1 MDFNKEPVTQE
12 EKFGKFIMDLQD
24 EDTAKQAVF
33 QLELMENSGFAEAAV
48 ALGQYYK
55 DTNAKKATRHFT
67 IAANADNAE
76 GYWGLAILTEHNTT
90 PDPDNEQDQKWIS
103 YCRKAAELG
112 CADARNELG
121 HIYNRMGHVLPATYW
136 YMLASFFDRPDAGYS
151 LEQMAKKWFFDG
163 KPEDTLEGVDG
174 FDVVQQRAAS
184 SALELTCG
192 NDDPDIMQDLI
203 RLSMLGDPMASL
215 MLGQVYENVHDYSSA
230 IKYYDEGIQSKD
242 PQAMRCYADLLMMGN
257 GVEKNEGQAI
267 SLYKEAAAHGD
278 RTSMYVLGQY
288 ENFVIKAPY
297 MAAYWYGM
305 SAARGFEAGRSKLR
319 TLCEERRKS

>member
-288 ENFVIKAPY
+288 ENFAIEDPY

>member
-288 ENFVIKAPY
+288 ENFVIEDPY

-319 TLCEERRKS
+319 TLCEERKKS

>member
-242 PQAMRCYADLLMMGN
+242 SQAMRCYADLLMMGN

-288 ENFVIKAPY
+288 ENFAIEDPY

>member
-12 EKFGKFIMDLQD
+12 EKYGKFIMDLQD
-24 EDTAKQAVF
+24 ESTAKQAVF

-55 DTNAKKATRHFT
+55 DTDAKKATRHFT

-151 LEQMAKKWFFDG
+151 LEQMAKQWFFDG
-163 KPEDTLEGVDG
+163 KPEDTLEGVEG

-288 ENFVIKAPY
+288 ENFVIEDPY

-319 TLCEERRKS
+319 TLCEERKKS

>member
-121 HIYNRMGHVLPATYW
+121 HIYNRMGH
-136 YMLASFFDRPDAGYS
+136 
-151 LEQMAKKWFFDG
+151 
-163 KPEDTLEGVDG
+163 
-174 FDVVQQRAAS
+174 S
-184 SALELTCG
+184 SG
-192 NDDPDIMQDLI
+192 QHPVH
-203 RLSMLGDPMASL
+203 LS
-215 MLGQVYENVHDYSSA
+215 
-230 IKYYDEGIQSKD
+230 
-242 PQAMRCYADLLMMGN
+242 
-257 GVEKNEGQAI
+257 
-267 SLYKEAAAHGD
+267 
-278 RTSMYVLGQY
+278 
-288 ENFVIKAPY
+288 
-297 MAAYWYGM
+297 
-305 SAARGFEAGRSKLR
+305 
-319 TLCEERRKS
+319 

>member
-1 MDFNKEPVTQE
+1 M
-12 EKFGKFIMDLQD
+12 
-24 EDTAKQAVF
+24 
-33 QLELMENSGFAEAAV
+33 
-48 ALGQYYK
+48 
-55 DTNAKKATRHFT
+55 KKATRHYT

-151 LEQMAKKWFFDG
+151 LEQMAKQWFFDG
-163 KPEDTLEGVDG
+163 KPEDTLEGVEG

-288 ENFVIKAPY
+288 ENFVIEDPY

-319 TLCEERRKS
+319 TLCEERKKS

>member
-1 MDFNKEPVTQE
+1 MKKPTLDQIAKECGVT
-12 EKFGKFIMDLQD
+12 KGL
-24 EDTAKQAVF
+24 V
-33 QLELMENSGFAEAAV
+33 SR
-48 ALGQYYK
+48 ALGGK
-55 DTNAKKATRHFT
+55 NNVSDATREK
-67 IAANADNAE
+67 I
-76 GYWGLAILTEHNTT
+76 I
-90 PDPDNEQDQKWIS
+90 
-103 YCRKAAELG
+103 RKAAELG

-288 ENFVIKAPY
+288 ENFAIEDPY

>member
-1 MDFNKEPVTQE
+1 MDFKKEPVTQE

-24 EDTAKQAVF
+24 EVTAKQAVF

-55 DTNAKKATRHFT
+55 DTDAKKATRHFT

-288 ENFVIKAPY
+288 ENFVIEDPY

>member
-288 ENFVIKAPY
+288 ENFSIEDPY

>member
-230 IKYYDEGIQSKD
+230 IKYYDEGTQSKD

-288 ENFVIKAPY
+288 ENFVIEAPY

>member
-1 MDFNKEPVTQE
+1 
-12 EKFGKFIMDLQD
+12 MDLQD

-288 ENFVIKAPY
+288 ENFAIEDPY

>member
-1 MDFNKEPVTQE
+1 
-12 EKFGKFIMDLQD
+12 
-24 EDTAKQAVF
+24 
-33 QLELMENSGFAEAAV
+33 
-48 ALGQYYK
+48 
-55 DTNAKKATRHFT
+55 
-67 IAANADNAE
+67 
-76 GYWGLAILTEHNTT
+76 
-90 PDPDNEQDQKWIS
+90 
-103 YCRKAAELG
+103 
-112 CADARNELG
+112 
-121 HIYNRMGHVLPATYW
+121 
-136 YMLASFFDRPDAGYS
+136 
-151 LEQMAKKWFFDG
+151 MAKKWFFDG

-288 ENFVIKAPY
+288 ENFAIEDPY

>member
-1 MDFNKEPVTQE
+1 MTSFS
-12 EKFGKFIMDLQD
+12 
-24 EDTAKQAVF
+24 
-33 QLELMENSGFAEAAV
+33 SG
-48 ALGQYYK
+48 
-55 DTNAKKATRHFT
+55 R
-67 IAANADNAE
+67 
-76 GYWGLAILTEHNTT
+76 
-90 PDPDNEQDQKWIS
+90 
-103 YCRKAAELG
+103 
-112 CADARNELG
+112 
-121 HIYNRMGHVLPATYW
+121 
-136 YMLASFFDRPDAGYS
+136 
-151 LEQMAKKWFFDG
+151 
-163 KPEDTLEGVDG
+163 
-174 FDVVQQRAAS
+174 
-184 SALELTCG
+184 TCG

-288 ENFVIKAPY
+288 ENFVIEDPY

-319 TLCEERRKS
+319 TLCEERKKS

>member
-12 EKFGKFIMDLQD
+12 EKYGKFIMDLQD
-24 EDTAKQAVF
+24 ESTAKQAVF

-55 DTNAKKATRHFT
+55 DTDAKKATRHFT

-90 PDPDNEQDQKWIS
+90 PDPENDQKWIS

-151 LEQMAKKWFFDG
+151 LEQMAKQWFFDG
-163 KPEDTLEGVDG
+163 KPEDTLEGVEG
-174 FDVVQQRAAS
+174 FDIVQQRAAS

-192 NDDPDIMQDLI
+192 NDDPDIMQDLS

-288 ENFVIKAPY
+288 ENFVIEDPY

-319 TLCEERRKS
+319 TLCEERKKS

>member
-288 ENFVIKAPY
+288 ENFVIEDPY

>member
-151 LEQMAKKWFFDG
+151 LEQMAKQWFFDG
-163 KPEDTLEGVDG
+163 KPEDTLEGVEG
-174 FDVVQQRAAS
+174 FDIVQQRAAS

-288 ENFVIKAPY
+288 ENFVIEDPY

-319 TLCEERRKS
+319 TLCEERKKS

>member
-1 MDFNKEPVTQE
+1 MDFKKEPVTQE

-24 EDTAKQAVF
+24 EVTAKQAVF

-55 DTNAKKATRHFT
+55 DTDAKKATRHFT

-163 KPEDTLEGVDG
+163 KPEDTLEGVEG

-288 ENFVIKAPY
+288 ENFVIEDPY

>member
-76 GYWGLAILTEHNTT
+76 GYWGLAILTEHNNT

-136 YMLASFFDRPDAGYS
+136 YMMASFFDRPDAGYS

-288 ENFVIKAPY
+288 ENFAIEDPY

>member
-12 EKFGKFIMDLQD
+12 EKYGKFIMDLQD
-24 EDTAKQAVF
+24 ESTAKQAVF
-33 QLELMENSGFAEAAV
+33 QLELMENSGFAEASV

-55 DTNAKKATRHFT
+55 DTDAKKATRHFT

-90 PDPDNEQDQKWIS
+90 PDPENDQDQKWIS

-121 HIYNRMGHVLPATYW
+121 HIYSRMGHVLPATYW

-151 LEQMAKKWFFDG
+151 LEQMAKQWFFDG
-163 KPEDTLEGVDG
+163 KPEDTLEGVEG
-174 FDVVQQRAAS
+174 FDIVQQRAAS

-192 NDDPDIMQDLI
+192 NDDPDI
-203 RLSMLGDPMASL
+203 
-215 MLGQVYENVHDYSSA
+215 
-230 IKYYDEGIQSKD
+230 
-242 PQAMRCYADLLMMGN
+242 MRCYADLLMMGN

-288 ENFVIKAPY
+288 ENFVIEDPY

-319 TLCEERRKS
+319 TLCEERKKS

>member
-163 KPEDTLEGVDG
+163 KPEDTLEGVDVFVG
-174 FDVVQQRAAS
+174 R
-184 SALELTCG
+184 G
-192 NDDPDIMQDLI
+192 
-203 RLSMLGDPMASL
+203 G
-215 MLGQVYENVHDYSSA
+215 G
-230 IKYYDEGIQSKD
+230 
-242 PQAMRCYADLLMMGN
+242 LL
-257 GVEKNEGQAI
+257 
-267 SLYKEAAAHGD
+267 
-278 RTSMYVLGQY
+278 
-288 ENFVIKAPY
+288 
-297 MAAYWYGM
+297 
-305 SAARGFEAGRSKLR
+305 RGPEAGAGRV
-319 TLCEERRKS
+319 

>member
-1 MDFNKEPVTQE
+1 MGINREPTTNE
-12 EKFGKFIMDLQD
+12 EKYGKYILDMQK
-24 EDTAKQAVF
+24 EETAKQAVF
-33 QLELMENSGFAEAAV
+33 QMEMLESAGFSEAAV

-55 DTNAKKATRHFT
+55 DTDPKKAEKHFR
-67 IAANADNAE
+67 IAANAENAE
-76 GYWGLAILTEHNTT
+76 GYWGLAVLAEHNTT
-90 PDPDNEQDQKWIS
+90 PDPNNEQDKQWIS
-103 YCRKAAELG
+103 WCQRAAEMG

-136 YMLASFFDRPDAGYS
+136 YMMASFFDRPDAGYS

-163 KPEDTLEGVDG
+163 KPEDDLEGVEG
-174 FDVVQQRAAS
+174 FDVIQQRAAS

-215 MLGQVYENVHDYSSA
+215 MLGQVYENVHDFTSA
-230 IKYYDEGIQSKD
+230 IKYYDEAIKSRD
-242 PQAMRCYADLLMMGN
+242 PQAMRCYADLLMAGT
-257 GVEKNEGQAI
+257 GVEKNEGMAI
-267 SLYKEAAAHGD
+267 SLYKEAAKEGD

-288 ENFVIKAPY
+288 ENYAIKDPY

-319 TLCEERRKS
+319 TLSEEQK

>member
-90 PDPDNEQDQKWIS
+90 PDPD
-103 YCRKAAELG
+103 
-112 CADARNELG
+112 
-121 HIYNRMGHVLPATYW
+121 T
-136 YMLASFFDRPDAGYS
+136 SFFDRPDAGYS

-288 ENFVIKAPY
+288 ENFVIEDPY

>member
-12 EKFGKFIMDLQD
+12 EKYGKFIMDLQD
-24 EDTAKQAVF
+24 ESTAKQAVF

-55 DTNAKKATRHFT
+55 DTDAKKATRHFT

-90 PDPDNEQDQKWIS
+90 PEPENEQDQKWIS

-121 HIYNRMGHVLPATYW
+121 HIYSRMGHVLPATYW

-151 LEQMAKKWFFDG
+151 LEQMAKQWFFDG
-163 KPEDTLEGVDG
+163 KPEDTLEGVEG
-174 FDVVQQRAAS
+174 FDIVQQRAAS

-288 ENFVIKAPY
+288 ENFVIEDPY

-319 TLCEERRKS
+319 TLCEERKKS

>member
-288 ENFVIKAPY
+288 ENFAIEDPY

-319 TLCEERRKS
+319 TLCEERKKS

>member
-1 MDFNKEPVTQE
+1 
-12 EKFGKFIMDLQD
+12 
-24 EDTAKQAVF
+24 
-33 QLELMENSGFAEAAV
+33 
-48 ALGQYYK
+48 
-55 DTNAKKATRHFT
+55 
-67 IAANADNAE
+67 
-76 GYWGLAILTEHNTT
+76 
-90 PDPDNEQDQKWIS
+90 
-103 YCRKAAELG
+103 
-112 CADARNELG
+112 
-121 HIYNRMGHVLPATYW
+121 MGHVLPATYW

-288 ENFVIKAPY
+288 ENFVIEDPY

>member
-48 ALGQYYK
+48 ALGQYNK

-288 ENFVIKAPY
+288 ENFAIEDPY

>member
-12 EKFGKFIMDLQD
+12 EKYGKFIMDLQD
-24 EDTAKQAVF
+24 ENTAKQAAF

-55 DTNAKKATRHFT
+55 DTDLKKATRHFT

-121 HIYNRMGHVLPATYW
+121 HIYSRMGHVLPATYW

-151 LEQMAKKWFFDG
+151 LEQMAKQWFFDG
-163 KPEDTLEGVDG
+163 KPEDTLEGVEG
-174 FDVVQQRAAS
+174 FDIVQQRAAS

-288 ENFVIKAPY
+288 ENFVIEDPY

-319 TLCEERRKS
+319 TLCEERRKA

>member
-1 MDFNKEPVTQE
+1 
-12 EKFGKFIMDLQD
+12 MDLQD

-288 ENFVIKAPY
+288 ENFVIEDPY